1 MSQTNERQIEA
12 FLDFLNK
19 QIAKEKER
27 KEVALKTLSALEL
40 YYSQSSVYEDL
51 MRSGTFLRIYSAY
64 KSYDYAGSN
73 FTTLMTLLLVKIL
86 EKTGKTSAWSG
97 LLSNIE
103 NSLELEALTAMY
115 QEMRDILA
123 FGGYE
128 VEN

>member
-1 MSQTNERQIEA
+1 MSQTNERQIED

-27 KEVALKTLSALEL
+27 NGTAMKTLSKLEVH
-40 YYSQSSVYEDL
+40 YSQSSVYEDL

-64 KSYDYAGSN
+64 KSYDYTGSN
-73 FTTLMTLLLVKIL
+73 FTTLMNSLLVRIL

-103 NSLELEALTAMY
+103 NNLEVEALTAMY
-115 QEMRDILA
+115 QEMRDILQ
-123 FGGYE
+123 FGGYGE
-128 VEN
+128 